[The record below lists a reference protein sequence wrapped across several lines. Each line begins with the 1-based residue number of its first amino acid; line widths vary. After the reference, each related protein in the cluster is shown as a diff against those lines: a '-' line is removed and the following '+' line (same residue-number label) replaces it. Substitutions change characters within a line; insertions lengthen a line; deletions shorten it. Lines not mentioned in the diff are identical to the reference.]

1 MKRLL
6 FISFRKLFRSKVF
19 LIMMLLYALSLSGM
33 LYGVEAFINRVA
45 GDASRNSPIPI
56 PDFSLYQFPYIWH
69 NLSYLAGFLKVIP
82 ALILIVFIAA
92 DYSYRTNRMQIMMGL
107 SRLEYFVSQLFVM
120 LFLALFS
127 VFLLVI
133 WSFIQGFTYST
144 DLSVASIFSKSYFAL
159 AYLLEL
165 VAFLSLALFI
175 VTLLRKSGLSIIA
188 FLITYVAIEPI
199 IRFYVPD
206 YIAQNMPFKR
216 IGSLIDVPNTS
227 LMQLFGFNF
236 KTYIEFSDLLVVL
249 LYTLVFLGGVYWIVS
264 KRDL

>member
-1 MKRLL
+1 
-6 FISFRKLFRSKVF
+6 
-19 LIMMLLYALSLSGM
+19 
-33 LYGVEAFINRVA
+33 
-45 GDASRNSPIPI
+45 
-56 PDFSLYQFPYIWH
+56 
-69 NLSYLAGFLKVIP
+69 
-82 ALILIVFIAA
+82 
-92 DYSYRTNRMQIMMGL
+92 MQIMMGL